1 VRGQVVPDEKVTTN
15 EKAKKT
21 FKTKMT
27 GFVRA
32 HNITNRSSRGKSS
45 PGTDAFFSRR
55 IRRHI
60 PYINVMRHSTMTMV

>member
-1 VRGQVVPDEKVTTN
+1 VRGQVVLDEKVTTN

-32 HNITNRSSRGKSS
+32 IMNRSSRVKSS

-55 IRRHI
+55 IRRQ
-60 PYINVMRHSTMTMV
+60 INVMRHSTMTMVMV